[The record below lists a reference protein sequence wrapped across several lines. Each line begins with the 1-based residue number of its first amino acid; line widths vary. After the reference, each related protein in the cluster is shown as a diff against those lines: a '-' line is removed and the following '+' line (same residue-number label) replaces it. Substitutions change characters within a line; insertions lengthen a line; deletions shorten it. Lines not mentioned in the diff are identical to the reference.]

1 MPRQKNKQFNSG
13 WLVQLLAIPV
23 MSAGLGLIG
32 WYYLTLSDHDH
43 LVQHDKQIL
52 DIQNDRKAVADVEKK
67 DRDEAR
73 KAFLDNQLKTA
84 DILSK
89 LDVRLA
95 VSETKQEQTNI
106 TLNKIAD
113 ELSRISTMAPRR

>member
-1 MPRQKNKQFNSG
+1 MPRRRNNQFNSG

-32 WYYLTLSDHDH
+32 WYYLTLSDHEH

-52 DIQNDRKAVADVEKK
+52 DIQNQNKAVSTEDKK
-67 DRDEAR
+67 DRDDAR
-73 KAFLDNQLKTA
+73 RTFLDNQLKTA
-84 DILSK
+84 EILSK

-113 ELSRISTMAPRR
+113 ELSRISAMAPRR